1 MKYKILAVLII
12 IIYFF
17 QPFFLP
23 TGGIGADSLSYFGIA
38 SDLPNLKTNLFPLGY
53 PVLLEICHFFVKDYF
68 WASKILNFVFIVGIL
83 SFSYFKRFYFRET
96 VLLLA
101 GKTAFFVFCGVISEG
116 PFIFFLYFLFYFLHQ
131 MFSGKKLYVNAV
143 EASLMMIC
151 MFTVRYSGIYVYLS
165 ILIFLFFTFL
175 KLRKEKF
182 FTPLLLFAFLS
193 GLGIGGYLL
202 FNYLYFGSF
211 TGEDLRGA
219 PGELIPIY
227 VLRDLLGVSNV
238 IDPYIGI
245 KPASNSIVSIGFQFL
260 ILGID
265 ILMFR
270 YFLTYY
276 KKAKETSL
284 YYFHILI
291 WIMAVTYALSLMV
304 SGWFQQIE
312 EMNMRMMAAA
322 NFCLFFSFLILYFQ
336 KETSDKVIWRVGCFF
351 LVFLSLYNIKSP
363 DNYLKNKNQI
373 RSQVSKFKGKKYIY
387 NDEKAM
393 KNITV
398 YHIPVIN
405 KSFSYQH
412 TNKQK
417 GELKQSLVGSIDPQ
431 IKWVKYDTVK
441 NKSQV
446 LYTSQLILN

>member
-68 WASKILNFVFIVGIL
+68 WASKILNFVFTATIL
-83 SFSYFKRFYFRET
+83 SFSYYKRFYFRET

-143 EASLMMIC
+143 WASLVMIC
-151 MFTVRYSGIYVYLS
+151 MFTVRYSGIYIYLS

-175 KLRKEKF
+175 KLKKERF

-211 TGEDLRGA
+211 TGENLRGTA
-219 PGELIPIY
+219 GELIPMDM
-227 VLRDLLGVSNV
+227 LRDLLGFSNV

-245 KPASNSIVSIGFQFL
+245 KPASYSMASFGFQFL

-265 ILMFR
+265 ILIFR

-291 WIMAVTYALSLMV
+291 WIMAGTYAIFLLI
-304 SGWFQQIE
+304 SGWLQNIE
-312 EMNMRMMAAA
+312 EMNTRMLAAA

-336 KETSDKVIWRVGCFF
+336 KESSDKLIWRIGCFF
-351 LVFLSLYNIKSP
+351 LVFLALYSIKSP

-373 RSQVSKFKGKKYIY
+373 LSQVSKFKGKKYIY
-387 NDEKAM
+387 NDERAL
-393 KNITV
+393 KNITI
-398 YHIPVIN
+398 YNIPVIN

-431 IKWVKYDTVK
+431 IKWIKFDTVK

-446 LYTSQLILN
+446 LYTSQLILD

>member
-12 IIYFF
+12 IIYFL
-17 QPFFLP
+17 QSFFLP

-38 SDLPNLKTNLFPLGY
+38 SDLPDLKTNLFPLGY
-53 PVLLEICHFFVKDYF
+53 PILLEMCHFFIKDYF
-68 WASKILNFVFIVGIL
+68 WASKILNFVFITGIL
-83 SFSYFKRFYFRET
+83 SFSYYKRFYFRET

-101 GKTAFFVFCGVISEG
+101 GKTAFFVFCGIISEG

-131 MFSGKKLYVNAV
+131 MFCGNKLYANAV
-143 EASLMMIC
+143 WASLMMIC
-151 MFTVRYSGIYVYLS
+151 MFTMRYSGIYIYLS
-165 ILIFLFFTFL
+165 VLIFLFFAFL
-175 KLRKEKF
+175 KLKKERF
-182 FTPLLLFAFLS
+182 FMPLLLTAFLS

-211 TGEDLRGA
+211 TGEDLRGTA
-219 PGELIPIY
+219 GELLPMDI
-227 VLRDLLGVSNV
+227 LRDLLGVSNV

-245 KPASNSIVSIGFQFL
+245 KPASYSITSIGFQFL
-260 ILGID
+260 VLGID

-291 WIMAVTYALSLMV
+291 WIMAATYAIFLLI
-304 SGWFQQIE
+304 SGWFQNIE
-312 EMNMRMMAAA
+312 EMNTRMLAAA

-336 KETSDKVIWRVGCFF
+336 KESSDKLIWRVGCFF
-351 LVFLSLYNIKSP
+351 LAFLSLYNIKSP

-373 RSQVSKFKGKKYIY
+373 LSQVSKFKGKKYIY
-387 NDEKAM
+387 NDERAV
-393 KNITV
+393 KNITM
-398 YHIPVIN
+398 YHIPLIN

-431 IKWVKYDTVK
+431 IKWIKFDTVK

-446 LYTSQLILN
+446 LYTSQLILD

>member
-12 IIYFF
+12 IIYFL
-17 QPFFLP
+17 QSFFLP

-38 SDLPNLKTNLFPLGY
+38 SDLPDLKTNLFPLGY
-53 PVLLEICHFFVKDYF
+53 PILLEMCHFFVKDYF
-68 WASKILNFVFIVGIL
+68 WASKILNFVFIAGIL
-83 SFSYFKRFYFRET
+83 SFSYFKRFYFGET

-131 MFSGKKLYVNAV
+131 IFSGNKLYANAV
-143 EASLMMIC
+143 WASLMMIC
-151 MFTVRYSGIYVYLS
+151 MFTMRYSGIYIYLS
-165 ILIFLFFTFL
+165 VLIFLFFAFL
-175 KLRKEKF
+175 KLRKERF
-182 FTPLLLFAFLS
+182 FKPLLLTAFLS

-211 TGEDLRGA
+211 TGEDLRGTA
-219 PGELIPIY
+219 GELIPMDI
-227 VLRDLLGVSNV
+227 LRDLLGVSNV

-245 KPASNSIVSIGFQFL
+245 KPASYSMASIGFQFL
-260 ILGID
+260 VLGID

-276 KKAKETSL
+276 RKAKETSI

-291 WIMAVTYALSLMV
+291 WIMAATYAIFLLI
-304 SGWFQQIE
+304 SGWLQNIE
-312 EMNMRMMAAA
+312 EMNTRMLVAA

-336 KETSDKVIWRVGCFF
+336 KESSDKLIWRVGCFF

-373 RSQVSKFKGKKYIY
+373 LSQVSKFKGKKYIY
-387 NDEKAM
+387 NDERAV

-398 YHIPVIN
+398 YHIPIIN
-405 KSFSYQH
+405 KSFNYQH

-431 IKWVKYDTVK
+431 IKWIKFDTVK

-446 LYTSQLILN
+446 LYTSQLILD